1 MGLWNLIKLALIG
14 MAVWLLYRGV
24 RSLMGGQQQRPR
36 PRRRPG
42 DDEVLDVMVQDP
54 NCGTYL
60 PQQQALRTYIKGRE
74 YYFCSEKCRDEFL
87 AGSKEKH

>member
-1 MGLWNLIKLALIG
+1 MGLWNLVKLALIG
-14 MAVWLLYRGV
+14 LAVWLLYRGV
-24 RSLMGGQQQRPR
+24 RSLMSGGQPR
-36 PRRRPG
+36 PRRSAG

-60 PQQQALRTYIKGRE
+60 PQQQALRAYFKGKQ

-87 AGSKEKH
+87 AGPKEKNQ